1 MGNPQLSIVI
11 PAYNESARIEL
22 TLDRVMSCVN
32 RQGWD
37 AEVLVV
43 DDGSTDST
51 PEIVYRWMDRYPRLH
66 LIKNDGNRG
75 KGYSV
80 RNGLLQAAGDVVMFT
95 DADLSAPME
104 EAERLF
110 AALADGAD
118 VAIGSRWL
126 EKARQTIHQPLYRRF
141 FGRCFNWVT
150 RRVMGLPFKDT
161 QCGFKAFKRPAA
173 QIIFRLQRIERWGF
187 DPEILFIA
195 RKLGYEIREV
205 PVTWGHDE
213 RSRMSYLK
221 DGMKMLEERASFGVD
236 FPMFSKIEVTGPGIH
251 PLYSTLIAAEPKAA
265 GASREGMREKLAGY
279 LSKNG
284 KGEPNPEPGILWNF
298 EKFLID
304 RNGKVVARFS
314 PEITP
319 DDALVVDAIE
329 AALAK

>member
-1 MGNPQLSIVI
+1 MAIPQLSIVI
-11 PAYNESARIEL
+11 PAYNESARIER
-22 TLDRVMSCVN
+22 TLGRVMECVEQQ
-32 RQGWD
+32 RWD

-43 DDGSTDST
+43 DDGSTDRT
-51 PEIVYRWMDRYPRLH
+51 PEIVQEWMQRYPRLN
-66 LIKNDGNRG
+66 LIKNEGNRG

-80 RNGLLQAAGDVVMFT
+80 RNGLLQAAGEIVMFT

-110 AALADGAD
+110 AAIEDGAD

-126 EKARQTIHQPLYRRF
+126 EKQRQTIHQPLYRRF

-150 RRVMGLPFKDT
+150 RLMMGLPFKDT

-195 RKLGYEIREV
+195 QKLGYEIREV

-221 DGMKMLEERASFGVD
+221 DGMKMLEEMAVIRANSVAGRYD
-236 FPMFSKIEVTGPGIH
+236 ED
-251 PLYSTLIAAEPKAA
+251 IAALKDTSTMVTAPSPRVKV
-265 GASREGMREKLAGY
+265 GEGTRA
-279 LSKNG
+279 NG
-284 KGEPNPEPGILWNF
+284 
-298 EKFLID
+298 
-304 RNGKVVARFS
+304 
-314 PEITP
+314 
-319 DDALVVDAIE
+319 
-329 AALAK
+329 